1 MGAMMGGGYR
11 LQTPVVIGALSQL
24 GYKGSACPNGAGSAG
39 CRLASPGSAE
49 QPYRVGVGHGSL
61 RAASV

>member
-1 MGAMMGGGYR
+1 MGIRYG
-11 LQTPVVIGALSQL
+11 LQTPVVISALSQL
-24 GYKGSACPNGAGSAG
+24 GYEGSAYPNGAGPAG

-49 QPYRVGVGHGSL
+49 QPYRVGVGHDSL

>member
-1 MGAMMGGGYR
+1 MGAMMGGGYG
-11 LQTPVVIGALSQL
+11 LQTPVVIGALPQL
-24 GYKGSACPNGAGSAG
+24 GYKGSACPNGAGAAG